1 MTAAKSP
8 FARLRAA
15 KPLRIMVLGQGGVG
29 KSALVVRFLTRRFI
43 GEYDPTLEKMYTF
56 NNTIDNEVANL
67 EILDTAGQPH
77 ETECPGLEANIRW
90 ADVFILMYSVT
101 DKCSFDECSRLKF
114 LINYN
119 KRRRRLSSSARVEPP
134 VLLVG
139 NKSDQIADRMVTFE
153 EGHKRSAD
161 IGCVSF
167 HEISVRENIEEG
179 RRAQVAVADQVST
192 PQEVEQRGALAVQRL
207 PKPQHSISTANRR
220 AAVGGRGAVPGP
232 GQHGRHPALPA
243 HLAPAAAAA
252 PGGPAEPL
260 GGTPAGEAHEHLD
273 AWLAHRQLKTH
284 LPALPGFF
292 INIV

>member
-77 ETECPGLEANIRW
+77 EMECPGLEANIRW

-167 HEISVRENIEEG
+167 HEISVRENIEEVWDVFRDAVRRWRSLTKCPRLKRSSSEVPSQSSDSPSPNIPYQQQTGG
-179 RRAQVAVADQVST
+179 RRWEEEAPFRDRAST
-192 PQEVEQRGALAVQRL
+192 DGTLHSRPTWRQQQQHQAAPPSPSGAPLLERRM
-207 PKPQHSISTANRR
+207 SISM
-220 AAVGGRGAVPGP
+220 RGSPI
-232 GQHGRHPALPA
+232 
-243 HLAPAAAAA
+243 
-252 PGGPAEPL
+252 
-260 GGTPAGEAHEHLD
+260 D
-273 AWLAHRQLKTH
+273 
-284 LPALPGFF
+284 
-292 INIV
+292 N

>member
-29 KSALVVRFLTRRFI
+29 KSALVVRFITRRFI

-56 NNTIDNEVANL
+56 NPTVDNEVIPL

-77 ETECPGLEANIRW
+77 EMECPGLEANIRW

-119 KRRRRLSSSARVEPP
+119 KRRRRLSSSARTEPP

-139 NKSDQIADRMVTFE
+139 NKTDQIADRMVSFE
-153 EGHKRSAD
+153 DGQKRFAD

-167 HEISVRENIEEG
+167 HEISVRENIEEVWDVFRDVVRRWRSLAKCPRLKRSTSEVPSQSSSSPSPNIPSQQEIGG
-179 RRAQVAVADQVST
+179 RRWEEAPFRDRAST
-192 PQEVEQRGALAVQRL
+192 DGTLHSRPRWRQQAPPSPSGAPLLERRM
-207 PKPQHSISTANRR
+207 SISM
-220 AAVGGRGAVPGP
+220 RGSPI
-232 GQHGRHPALPA
+232 
-243 HLAPAAAAA
+243 
-252 PGGPAEPL
+252 
-260 GGTPAGEAHEHLD
+260 D
-273 AWLAHRQLKTH
+273 
-284 LPALPGFF
+284 
-292 INIV
+292 N